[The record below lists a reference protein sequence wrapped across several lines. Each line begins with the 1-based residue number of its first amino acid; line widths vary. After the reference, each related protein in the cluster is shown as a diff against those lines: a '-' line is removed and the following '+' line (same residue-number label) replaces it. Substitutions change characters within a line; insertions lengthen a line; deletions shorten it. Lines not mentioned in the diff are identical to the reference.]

1 MLRLKFNAAVKASE
15 YQDKNGNTKA
25 RWENVGSVMVDEKN
39 NSFLVLKRTF
49 NPAGV
54 PNPDN
59 RDSVIVYFFTPKDE
73 RDNAQGGGR
82 SNQAQAQSR
91 DYSRRDSAAKRNDP
105 GFGFGD
111 AYEGDGAD
119 MPF

>member
-1 MLRLKFNAAVKASE
+1 MSELKFNAAVKASE

-39 NSFLVLKRTF
+39 NPFLVLKRTF

-59 RDSVIVYFFTPKDE
+59 RDSVIVYFFPPKDE

-82 SNQAQAQSR
+82 SNQAQSR
-91 DYSRRDSAAKRNDP
+91 DYSRRESAAKRNDP

>member
-1 MLRLKFNAAVKASE
+1 MARLKYNAGVKASE

-25 RWENVGSVMVDEKN
+25 RWESVGSVMVDDKN
-39 NSFLVLKRTF
+39 NPFLLLKRTF
-49 NPAGV
+49 NPAGI

-59 RDSVIVYFFTPKDE
+59 RDSVIVYFFPPKDE
-73 RDNAQGGGR
+73 RDNAQGGGQR
-82 SNQAQAQSR
+82 SGQG
-91 DYSRRDSAAKRNDP
+91 YSRRESAAKSNNS

-119 MPF
+119 VPF